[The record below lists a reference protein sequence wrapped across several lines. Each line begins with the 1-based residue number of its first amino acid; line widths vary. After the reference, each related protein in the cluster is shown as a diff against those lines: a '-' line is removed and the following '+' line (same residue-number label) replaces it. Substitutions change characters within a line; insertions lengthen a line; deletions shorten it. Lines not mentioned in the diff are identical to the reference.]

1 MNTYRYYVEYK
12 EQYID
17 NQQRYLY
24 LYAESEKQIREMF
37 DEYELVVVDCTEQE
51 KNNVGKRKRLDRVI
65 DRVGQKCTHLH
76 RKI

>member
-37 DEYELVVVDCTEQE
+37 GEYELVVVESTE
-51 KNNVGKRKRLDRVI
+51 
-65 DRVGQKCTHLH
+65 
-76 RKI
+76 

>member
-24 LYAESEKQIREMF
+24 IYAKSEKQIREMF
-37 DEYELVVVDCTEQE
+37 DEYELVVVESTE
-51 KNNVGKRKRLDRVI
+51 
-65 DRVGQKCTHLH
+65 
-76 RKI
+76 

>member
-24 LYAESEKQIREMF
+24 IYAESKKQIQEMLC
-37 DEYELVVVDCTEQE
+37 EYEIVAIDCTE
-51 KNNVGKRKRLDRVI
+51 
-65 DRVGQKCTHLH
+65 
-76 RKI
+76 

>member
-1 MNTYRYYVEYK
+1 MVRYYVEYK

-37 DEYELVVVDCTEQE
+37 DEYELVVVDCTE
-51 KNNVGKRKRLDRVI
+51 
-65 DRVGQKCTHLH
+65 
-76 RKI
+76 

>member
-37 DEYELVVVDCTEQE
+37 DEYELVVVESTE
-51 KNNVGKRKRLDRVI
+51 
-65 DRVGQKCTHLH
+65 
-76 RKI
+76 

>member
-1 MNTYRYYVEYK
+1 MIRFYVEYK

-37 DEYELVVVDCTEQE
+37 DEYELVVVESTEQE
-51 KNNVGKRKRLDRVI
+51 
-65 DRVGQKCTHLH
+65 
-76 RKI
+76 

>member
-24 LYAESEKQIREMF
+24 IYAESEKQIREMF
-37 DEYELVVVDCTEQE
+37 DEYELVVVESTE
-51 KNNVGKRKRLDRVI
+51 
-65 DRVGQKCTHLH
+65 
-76 RKI
+76 